1 MNELLRRL
9 IEDGAEI
16 VTVNRGKIKITYKDF
31 KDKYLIEGFVNQKK
45 EPVHTRY
52 YKKYFYR
59 FRKELKREFGFDI
72 LKCSQCG
79 CTEHNGRPIIMEL
92 DHLNRVTNDAR
103 IKNLD
108 PKCPNCHQQTLGYKN
123 RKITIEEYFKKLIKE

>member
-9 IEDGAEI
+9 KEDGAEI

-59 FRKELKREFGFDI
+59 FRKELKREFDFDI

-79 CTEHNGRPIIMEL
+79 STEHNGRPVIMEL

-103 IKNLD
+103 IENLD